1 MPKRSKA
8 NKKPASQPE
17 TLKGWKEIAEFLG
30 EPISVVKRWRS
41 EGMPVV
47 EQGRFVTSSAEQLSA
62 WLGRE
67 SGKPVH
73 VVTPEMDLASE
84 LKRGIA
90 FVRRSAKDQNL
101 KDKHR
106 RTGRRS

>member
-47 EQGRFVTSSAEQLSA
+47 EQGRFVSISPEQLSA
-62 WLGRE
+62 WLGR
-67 SGKPVH
+67 KPVH

-90 FVRRSAKDQNL
+90 FVRRSAKEQNL
-101 KDKHR
+101 QDKHR

>member
-1 MPKRSKA
+1 MPKQSKIS
-8 NKKPASQPE
+8 KKPSSQPE
-17 TLKGWKEIAEFLG
+17 ALRGWKEIAEFLG

-47 EQGRFVTSSAEQLSA
+47 EQGRFVTSSPQQLSA

-73 VVTPEMDLASE
+73 VVTPETDLASE

-90 FVRRSAKDQNL
+90 FARQNDKDE
-101 KDKHR
+101 KHKK
-106 RTGRRS
+106 